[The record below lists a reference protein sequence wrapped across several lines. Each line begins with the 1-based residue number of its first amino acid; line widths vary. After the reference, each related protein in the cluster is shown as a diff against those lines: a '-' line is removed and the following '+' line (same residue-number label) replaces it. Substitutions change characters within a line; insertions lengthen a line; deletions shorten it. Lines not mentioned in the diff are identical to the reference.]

1 MCNCELHDSSTA
13 LAHCTCIC
21 EKHDHFFESSV
32 VVLRKTV
39 RELNHSVH
47 GLHQDMG
54 QAMTAIKE
62 NAEDHNKRMAGIEN
76 LLSRITRADPDFVR
90 GIAASLDRII
100 DRVDSL
106 EERLSPP
113 EEAASEY
120 PALPDPL
127 WDRYGVKWT
136 PVRVN
141 GELRWDAVI
150 DGEHERWSRKDL
162 EDSRRGP
169 FTSKSPLAEDQEPL
183 SDAGEAKDVE
193 PGLWSEP
200 WEPQFSDE
208 DTDVLSI
215 AIRQA
220 VGAAY
225 YYANTKGRID
235 NRLGP
240 GHSESDRKSCMSCH
254 TSPVDCDRSRTYNS
268 EACCQFCEVETFKVA
283 HPVKKTTK
291 SEETSDGREHET
303 DADSYMP
310 LGTDPTLWAKEFL
323 RVFHH
328 GRVGTI
334 PDEGTLIGWFANAIA
349 AGRSAEYQTYVANAD
364 RIRLA
369 KDALVSSGYFTESD
383 LTDDEI
389 APRIRE
395 LISAHNTG
403 FFTMKGDLDRQ
414 ITKWKDRA
422 LVAERRM
429 SSVRQFVQDNLAAPV
444 NPEKE

>member
-1 MCNCELHDSSTA
+1 MTEIGDPYGGVDPR
-13 LAHCTCIC
+13 LAWM
-21 EKHDHFFESSV
+21 
-32 VVLRKTV
+32 LRV
-39 RELNHSVH
+39 
-47 GLHQDMG
+47 
-54 QAMTAIKE
+54 
-62 NAEDHNKRMAGIEN
+62 
-76 LLSRITRADPDFVR
+76 
-90 GIAASLDRII
+90 
-100 DRVDSL
+100 
-106 EERLSPP
+106 
-113 EEAASEY
+113 
-120 PALPDPL
+120 
-127 WDRYGVKWT
+127 
-136 PVRVN
+136 
-141 GELRWDAVI
+141 
-150 DGEHERWSRKDL
+150 
-162 EDSRRGP
+162 
-169 FTSKSPLAEDQEPL
+169 L
-183 SDAGEAKDVE
+183 SDEFGMLGVMEA
-193 PGLWSEP
+193 
-200 WEPQFSDE
+200 Q
-208 DTDVLSI
+208 
-215 AIRQA
+215 Q
-220 VGAAY
+220 AAY

-254 TSPVDCDRSRTYNS
+254 ISADVCDRSRTYDS
-268 EACCQFCEVETFKVA
+268 GACCQFCEVETFKVA

-291 SEETSDGREHET
+291 SEETSGGPLRRERET

-334 PDEGTLIGWFANAIA
+334 PDEGTLIGWFAAAIE

-369 KDALVSSGYFTESD
+369 KDALMSSGYFEESD

-429 SSVRQFVQDNLAAPV
+429 SSVRQFVQDNLRVA
-444 NPEKE
+444 EDE